1 MKNKKIERKL
11 VNYITNQASSSDIKF
26 LQNWL
31 GNPKNI
37 ALFNE
42 FVKINYTIDYNLQK
56 YDSEKTKE
64 ELLRLIRNDKIKRKR
79 FAFNMVVKY
88 AAMLIII
95 LGIGAVI
102 KVAFV
107 SDVINNIDIS
117 NKDAITLELEN
128 GQIEVIHPELTKDI
142 LGAKGTMI
150 GNQKN
155 LQLFYTSNT
164 NPSKL
169 AYHTIKVPNGKR
181 FDVILSDG
189 THVYLN
195 AGSSLKY
202 PVEFMNEGERKVFLN
217 GEAYFDVYSDKKHP
231 FIVDVNNMNVQA
243 LGTEFNISSYPEDSS
258 ISTVLVEGSVR
269 IFKDKS
275 IKTQSS
281 VILKP
286 GYKAEWKKETKTIFV
301 KKVDT
306 KIYTGWLD
314 NKLIFKNS
322 QFKNIIQKLER
333 HYNVT
338 IINKNKKLDK
348 QYFDATFDVETI
360 AQVLN
365 SFKESYNIDYTIE
378 NDQIIIN

>member
-42 FVKINYTIDYNLQK
+42 FVKINYAIDYNLQK

-142 LGAKGTMI
+142 LGAKGTII

-169 AYHTIKVPNGKR
+169 AYNTIKVPNGKR

-202 PVEFMNEGERKVFLN
+202 PVEFMNKGERKVFLN

>member
-31 GNPKNI
+31 GKPKNI

-42 FVKINYTIDYNLQK
+42 FVKINYAIDYNLQK

-64 ELLRLIRNDKIKRKR
+64 ELLRLIRNDRIKRKR
-79 FAFNMVVKY
+79 HAFNMVLKY

-107 SDVINNIDIS
+107 SDVLNNIDVS

-142 LGAKGTMI
+142 LGAKGLII
-150 GNQKN
+150 GNQKKS
-155 LQLFYTSNT
+155 QLFYTSNT

-169 AYHTIKVPNGKR
+169 AYNTINVPNGKR
-181 FDVILSDG
+181 FDIILSDG

-217 GEAYFDVYSDKKHP
+217 GEAYFDVSSDKKHP

-258 ISTVLVEGSVR
+258 INTILVEGSVR
-269 IFKDKS
+269 IFNDKM

-281 VILKP
+281 VILEP

-301 KKVDT
+301 EKVDT
-306 KIYTGWLD
+306 KIYTGWLN